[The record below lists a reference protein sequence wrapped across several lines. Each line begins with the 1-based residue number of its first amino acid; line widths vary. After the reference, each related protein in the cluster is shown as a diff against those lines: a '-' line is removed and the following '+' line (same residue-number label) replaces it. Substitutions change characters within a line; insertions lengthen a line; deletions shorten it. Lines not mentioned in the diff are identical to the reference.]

1 MRSID
6 EWCGKT
12 DDAAVPPRVRLRIFE
27 RYEGKCYLS
36 GIKIRPGDK
45 WELEHIQALCN
56 GGAHREFNMAPAL
69 VAPHKIKTKADRR
82 EKSKVD
88 RLKKA
93 NAGIKKPRTITRW
106 RRMNGDIVTAARE
119 R

>member
-1 MRSID
+1 MRAVE
-6 EWCGKT
+6 EWQGKT

-56 GGAHREFNMAPAL
+56 GGQHREFNMAPAL

-82 EKSKVD
+82 EKAKVD